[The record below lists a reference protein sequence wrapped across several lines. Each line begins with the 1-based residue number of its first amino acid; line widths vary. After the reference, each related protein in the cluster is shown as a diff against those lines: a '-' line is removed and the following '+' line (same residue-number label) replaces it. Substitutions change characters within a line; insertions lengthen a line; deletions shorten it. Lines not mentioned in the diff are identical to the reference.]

1 MAPAEPVILSQIQ
14 LLLLLRYLSDGYL
27 VERLVSLE
35 LIDFLECLIESV
47 LSPSLLG
54 GEQAPILASLALLRP
69 CQIFSGVNLRLERV
83 AHLLVGVE

>member
-1 MAPAEPVILSQIQ
+1 MILSQVQ

-47 LSPSLLG
+47 LSPSLLR
-54 GEQAPILASLALLRP
+54 GEKAPILPALALLRP
-69 CQIFSGVNLRLERV
+69 CQIFSRMDFRLERV
-83 AHLLVGVE
+83 AHLLRGVE